1 MLAKRIG
8 SVLAIAVLL
17 LTLDGSAWAQVART
31 NYFHITTD
39 STFLVKPGAGILTT
53 VCLNAALAT
62 EVITIFDSLTAAGT
76 VIAAITV
83 PTSPQPVCLPYNVN
97 FQVGLTVLTATA
109 TGDITVGYQ

>member
-1 MLAKRIG
+1 MRKTLG
-8 SVLAIAVLL
+8 LVLTTFALL
-17 LTLDGSAWAQVART
+17 LILGGLASAQVART

-39 STFLVKPGAGILTT
+39 STFLVKPGAGVLTT

-62 EVITIFDSLTAAGT
+62 EVITIFDSLTATGT